1 MQGQHRP
8 RPSRAATPTTSE
20 RAAGARLR
28 QRAARL
34 RVEADRLDALAD
46 QAFRRAARVVAS

>member
-1 MQGQHRP
+1 MHEQSRP
-8 RPSRAATPTTSE
+8 RPRRAATPTSE

-28 QRAARL
+28 QRAVRL